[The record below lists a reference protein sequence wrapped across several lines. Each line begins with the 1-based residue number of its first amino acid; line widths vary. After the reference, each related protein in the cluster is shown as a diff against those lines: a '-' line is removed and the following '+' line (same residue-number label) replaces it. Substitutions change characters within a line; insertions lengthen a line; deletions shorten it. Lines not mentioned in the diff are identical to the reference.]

1 MTAEEPAQHVCPDF
15 EVVAAV
21 LVHAGKVCLLRRS
34 PQVSSDA
41 GLWHCVTGYLPA
53 GADPM
58 RHALLEVAE
67 ETGLAADSLHVHR
80 ATVLDLAGNDGRTWR
95 VHAYRFRTSTRV
107 LNLNW
112 EHDAVRW
119 VAPDDLDDLPTVRW
133 FGAVLQALSMP
144 GAGLP

>member
-1 MTAEEPAQHVCPDF
+1 VPLVHPDF

-21 LVHAGKVCLLRRS
+21 LVHEGRICLLRRS

-41 GLWHCVTGYLPA
+41 GLWHCVTGYLPP

-67 ETGLAADSLHVHR
+67 ETGLAAASLQVDG
-80 ATVLDLAGNDGRTWR
+80 ATVLDLAGTDGHLWR
-95 VHAYRFRTSTRV
+95 VHSYRFRTSTRDM
-107 LNLNW
+107 NLNW

-119 VAPDDLDDLPTVRW
+119 VAPHDLQGLPTVRW
-133 FGAVLQALSMP
+133 FGQVLHALSKP
-144 GAGLP
+144 GAGSP